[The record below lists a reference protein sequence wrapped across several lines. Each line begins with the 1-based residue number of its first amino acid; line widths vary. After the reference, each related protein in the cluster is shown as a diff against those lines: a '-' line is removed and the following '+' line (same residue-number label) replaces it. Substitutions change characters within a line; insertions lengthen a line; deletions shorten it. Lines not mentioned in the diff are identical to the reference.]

1 MEAEKL
7 RFFLKTFLNYMAES
21 VFSMDLTLSVGT
33 MHTLLLMMMLRKF
46 VASARKAWT
55 WSRNSMPI
63 TILKSSTGMIEKLN
77 FLHHVL
83 SIIST
88 PFVAL
93 VTGLADEFTTFVVA
107 HSFIALRLKRLT
119 LSFDMKLCG
128 ALVSSSARTAWLLV
142 IALT

>member
-1 MEAEKL
+1 MDMVEEFHAN
-7 RFFLKTFLNYMAES
+7 NYLE
-21 VFSMDLTLSVGT
+21 
-33 MHTLLLMMMLRKF
+33 
-46 VASARKAWT
+46 
-55 WSRNSMPI
+55 
-63 TILKSSTGMIEKLN
+63 SSTGMIEKLN

-83 SIIST
+83 SITST

-93 VTGLADEFTTFVVA
+93 VTGLADEFTTFVVP

-128 ALVSSSARTAWLLV
+128 ALVSSSARTAWPLV